1 LDAVT
6 FRRCDSAVMAE
17 PATPKIFIRDG
28 MVSLTSLQCELVSC
42 ARRAGA
48 LCAIV
53 VLHP

>member
-42 ARRAGA
+42 AWRAQA
-48 LCAIV
+48 CAV
-53 VLHP
+53 VVFHP